1 MAQLLEMKRLQRT
14 SSAPGWR
21 FSMRCGDST
30 PPAIVKTSWR
40 CWNKRSNLQ
49 MRTFSWKRS
58 AAHARAM
65 GRQRRAPKFIE
76 VSLPRPL
83 TRRQCEQFKLRDRLP
98 RTTAPPFPSKMAKSE
113 TQTSRRLNHAKSA
126 SLVVLYFGSSSRPK
140 IGNMTEVNMAKV
152 VSCKDVGVDC
162 DFVMRGETTEDI
174 LQQAAEHA
182 RTVHNMTEIP
192 PDVAEKLRAA
202 VRDEAA

>member
-1 MAQLLEMKRLQRT
+1 
-14 SSAPGWR
+14 
-21 FSMRCGDST
+21 
-30 PPAIVKTSWR
+30 
-40 CWNKRSNLQ
+40 
-49 MRTFSWKRS
+49 
-58 AAHARAM
+58 
-65 GRQRRAPKFIE
+65 
-76 VSLPRPL
+76 
-83 TRRQCEQFKLRDRLP
+83 
-98 RTTAPPFPSKMAKSE
+98 
-113 TQTSRRLNHAKSA
+113 
-126 SLVVLYFGSSSRPK
+126 
-140 IGNMTEVNMAKV
+140 MAKV